1 MTDSANYVRRRM
13 KQYLRTCTLGQ
24 RTFRKPASNA
34 QGNAQGNDQGNAQGN
49 ESKTE
54 SQERI
59 EEKVHEEVHEE
70 VHEQVHGAARGA
82 AMYVASMDGGWRHPV
97 EVPVRGLHASL
108 RQLSDGTTPVL
119 SLRTASSASSEEG
132 RDLFRSSLS
141 DHVEDGP
148 EMEGDDDRYWKQLDS
163 RWYTT
168 LNLADGAD
176 GAEGGE
182 SKQEWCGPKCKQGH
196 VMVHSSYKG
205 SGYTSGYIC
214 DKCRGRSSNGH
225 RAGT

>member
-13 KQYLRTCTLGQ
+13 KQYLRTCTLGK
-24 RTFRKPASNA
+24 RTFRKPA
-34 QGNAQGNDQGNAQGN
+34 GNAQGNAQGN

-59 EEKVHEEVHEE
+59 EEKVPEEVHEE
-70 VHEQVHGAARGA
+70 VHEKIHGAARGT
-82 AMYVASMDGGWRHPV
+82 AMYVASMDGGWRNPV

-141 DHVEDGP
+141 DHFDQSGT
-148 EMEGDDDRYWKQLDS
+148 EMEGDDRYWEQLDS

-168 LNLADGAD
+168 LNLAD

-182 SKQEWCGPKCKQGH
+182 SKQEWCGPKCKKGH

-205 SGYTSGYIC
+205 GGYTSGYIC